1 MEGMESAYVKSNGI
15 MFHCEVAGEGPLCIC
30 LHGFPETRYSWRN
43 QVPLLVRKF
52 KVVVPDMRGYGET
65 FAPWAVEDYMMD
77 VLLKDVKGL
86 IEAFGYKEAVL
97 VSHDWGGIIGIHYAE
112 AYPETVTKL
121 VWSNS
126 VHFGDYYNLVIKQ
139 KNLMQMLK
147 SWYVLLNQVPS
158 LTSALYSS
166 NDFWIL
172 EQLLKKYAVR
182 KEKLDSEA
190 MENWFGILRK
200 SGLRGG
206 MMYYR
211 ANIIR
216 VFAGDYSPEKLK
228 ARLKG
233 NRITCPVRAV
243 WGDTDRA
250 LSMDLAHAVK
260 DRVDGPFDLHLI
272 KNCGHWVQQEA
283 PEEYNEQLA
292 DFLEIR

>member
-1 MEGMESAYVKSNGI
+1 MEGTESVYIKANVI

-43 QVPLLVRKF
+43 QVPLLSRKF

-65 FAPWAVEDYMMD
+65 FAPWAVEDYLLD
-77 VLLKDVKGL
+77 VLMKDVKGL
-86 IEAFGYKEAVL
+86 IEAFGHKEAVL
-97 VSHDWGGIIGIHYAE
+97 VSHDWGGIIGIHFAE
-112 AYPETVTKL
+112 AYPEAVSKL

-126 VHFGDYYNLVIKQ
+126 VHLGDYYNLVVKQ
-139 KNLMQMLK
+139 KNLRQLLK
-147 SWYVLLNQVPS
+147 SWYVVLNFVPS
-158 LTSALYSS
+158 LTSALFSFR
-166 NDFWIL
+166 DFWALGRLIGN
-172 EQLLKKYAVR
+172 YAVR
-182 KEKLDSEA
+182 KETLGPEA
-190 MENWFGILRK
+190 MNPWKAILRR

-211 ANIIR
+211 ANLFR
-216 VFAGDYSPEKLK
+216 LSDYSPEKLA

-233 NRITCPVRAV
+233 NRIKCPVRGV

-250 LSMDLAHAVK
+250 LSMELAHAVK
-260 DRVDGPFDLHLI
+260 DRIDGPFDLHFI

-283 PEEYNEQLA
+283 SEEYNEQLA

>member
-1 MEGMESAYVKSNGI
+1 MEGTESVYVKANGI

-43 QVPLLVRKF
+43 QVPLLSRKF

-65 FAPWAVEDYMMD
+65 FAPWAVEDYLLD

-97 VSHDWGGIIGIHYAE
+97 VSHDWGAVIGIHYAE
-112 AYPETVTKL
+112 AYPETVSKL
-121 VWSNS
+121 VWSDS
-126 VHFGDYYNLVIKQ
+126 VHLGDYYNRVVKQ
-139 KNLMQMLK
+139 KNLMQLLR
-147 SWYVLLNQVPS
+147 SWYVLLNFTPS
-158 LTSALYSS
+158 LSSALFSLH
-166 NDFWIL
+166 DFWVLDKLIGS
-172 EQLLKKYAVR
+172 YAVR
-182 KEKLDSEA
+182 KEKLGREA
-190 MENWFGILRK
+190 MDPWKGILRR

-211 ANIIR
+211 ANLFR
-216 VFAGDYSPEKLK
+216 LSDYSPEKLS

-233 NRITCPVRAV
+233 KRIQCPVRGV

-250 LSMDLAHAVK
+250 LSRELAHAVK
-260 DRVDGPFDLHLI
+260 DRIDGPFDLHFI